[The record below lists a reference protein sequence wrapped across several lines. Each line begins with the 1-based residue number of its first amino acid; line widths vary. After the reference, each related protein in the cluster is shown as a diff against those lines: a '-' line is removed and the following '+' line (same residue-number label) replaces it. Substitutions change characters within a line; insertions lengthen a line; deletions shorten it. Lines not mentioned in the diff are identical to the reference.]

1 MDKATKLAR
10 VLEIRANVL
19 RVLRDIGEWSG
30 EGHNRAL
37 GAKIGTISVSY
48 RTPFQALPKVP
59 EQLQYM
65 RALLGG
71 KDNLPY
77 GLDVWTP
84 EKKVLNLEW
93 DDAGAIEIVSFKPG
107 EWEGA
112 LAIAASPGVRLRK
125 APSP

>member
-10 VLEIRANVL
+10 ALEIRANVL
-19 RVLRDIGEWSG
+19 RVLPGLGEWRG
-30 EGHNRAL
+30 EGKNRHL
-37 GAKIGTISVSY
+37 GAKIGSISVSY

-59 EQLQYM
+59 EQLRYM
-65 RALLGG
+65 QALLGG

-93 DDAGAIEIVSFKPG
+93 DDAGTVEIVSFKPG

-112 LAIAASPGVRLRK
+112 LAIAASS
-125 APSP
+125 A